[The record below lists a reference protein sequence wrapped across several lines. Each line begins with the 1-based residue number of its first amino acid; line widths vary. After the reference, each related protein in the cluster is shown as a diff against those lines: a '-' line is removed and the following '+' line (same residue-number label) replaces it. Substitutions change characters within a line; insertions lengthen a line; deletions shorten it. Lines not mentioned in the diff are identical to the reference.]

1 MSNYKIRGKAI
12 EDLESIW
19 LYTLDTWSEKKANN
33 YYKLIIQEIELIAGN
48 KSIGISIQNIR
59 NGYYF
64 SRVKSHV
71 IFYVIT
77 DKLEVVRILN
87 QKMDI
92 DNKLKE

>member
-1 MSNYKIRGKAI
+1 MPKYKIREKAI

-19 LYTLDTWSEKKANN
+19 LYTLDTWSEKQANN
-33 YYKLIIQEIELIAGN
+33 YYNLIIHEIELIAGN

-92 DNKLKE
+92 DNKLRE

>member
-1 MSNYKIRGKAI
+1 MPKYKIREKAV

-19 LYTLDTWSEKKANN
+19 LYTLDTWSEKQANN
-33 YYKLIIQEIELIAGN
+33 YYNLIIQEIELIAGN
-48 KSIGISIQNIR
+48 KSIGVSIQNIR

>member
-1 MSNYKIRGKAI
+1 MSNYKIREKAI

-19 LYTLDTWSEKKANN
+19 LYTLDTWSEKQANN

>member
-1 MSNYKIRGKAI
+1 MPKYKIREKAI

-19 LYTLDTWSEKKANN
+19 LYTLDNWSEKQANN
-33 YYKLIIQEIELIAGN
+33 YYNLIIHEIELIAGN

-92 DNKLKE
+92 GNKLKE

>member
-1 MSNYKIRGKAI
+1 MSNYKIREKAI

-19 LYTLDTWSEKKANN
+19 LYTLDTWSEKQANN

-71 IFYVIT
+71 IFYIIT

>member
-19 LYTLDTWSEKKANN
+19 LYTLDTWSEKQANN

-71 IFYVIT
+71 IFYIIT

>member
-1 MSNYKIRGKAI
+1 MPKYKIREKAI

-19 LYTLDTWSEKKANN
+19 LYTLDTWSEKQANN
-33 YYKLIIQEIELIAGN
+33 YYNLIIQEIELIAGN
-48 KSIGISIQNIR
+48 KSIGVSIQNIR

>member
-19 LYTLDTWSEKKANN
+19 LYTLDTWSEKQANN

>member
-1 MSNYKIRGKAI
+1 MPKYKIREKAI

-19 LYTLDTWSEKKANN
+19 LYTLDTWSEKQANN
-33 YYKLIIQEIELIAGN
+33 YYNLIIQEIELIAGN
-48 KSIGISIQNIR
+48 KSIGVSIQNIR

-77 DKLEVVRILN
+77 EKLEVVRILN

>member
-1 MSNYKIRGKAI
+1 MPRYKIREKAI

-19 LYTLDTWSEKKANN
+19 LYTLDKWSEKQANN
-33 YYKLIIQEIELIAGN
+33 YYNLIIQEIELIAAN
-48 KSIGISIQNIR
+48 KSIGISIQNVR

-71 IFYVIT
+71 IFYIMT
-77 DKLEVVRILN
+77 DKVEVVRILN

>member
-1 MSNYKIRGKAI
+1 MSKYRIREKAI
-12 EDLESIW
+12 EDLDSIW
-19 LYTLDTWSEKKANN
+19 LYTVDTWSEKQANN
-33 YYKLIIQEIELIAGN
+33 YFDLIIQEIELIAGN
-48 KSIGISIQNIR
+48 KNIGVSIQNIR

-77 DKLEVVRILN
+77 DKVEVVRILN

-92 DNKLKE
+92 DNRLQE

>member
-1 MSNYKIRGKAI
+1 MPKYKIREKAI

-19 LYTLDTWSEKKANN
+19 LYTLDTWSEKQANN

-71 IFYVIT
+71 IFYIIT